1 MGKQADL
8 DLRERA
14 RRLGLW
20 GLLSN
25 WDTMSKQPWVREY
38 LGVEEDERA
47 RRSLERRIHAARLG
61 AFKSIVDFD
70 WRWPKVIDREQ
81 IEDLLRLD
89 FLDESANV
97 VLFGPTGTG
106 KTMIAQNL
114 GHQVLQHGHTALMTT
129 ASAMLNDLAG
139 QDSAAALARRLRRYC
154 RPRLLVLDEIG
165 YFVHAGRS
173 ADLFFEVISQRYG
186 VRSTVMTSNKP
197 FSEWPSVFGNAGC
210 VSAIVDRV
218 VHKVEIVKVD
228 GESYRQKEALERA
241 ERKAKERKESANKR
255 RSP

>member
-1 MGKQADL
+1 MSTQAEA

-20 GLLSN
+20 GLLAN
-25 WDTMSKQPWVREY
+25 WDAMSKQAWVREY
-38 LGVEEDERA
+38 LGLEEDERA
-47 RRSLERRIHAARLG
+47 RRSLERRIRAARLG
-61 AFKSIVDFD
+61 AFKSIADFD
-70 WRWPKVIDREQ
+70 WQWPKAVDREQ
-81 IEDLLRLD
+81 IEDLLQLG
-89 FLDESANV
+89 FLGDTANV

-114 GHQVLQHGHTALMTT
+114 GHQALQNGHTALMTT
-129 ASAMLNDLAG
+129 ASVMLNDLAA
-139 QDSAAALARRLRRYC
+139 QDSAAGLARRLRRYC

-165 YFVHAGRS
+165 YFVHAGRA

-186 VRSTVMTSNKP
+186 VKSTVLTSNKP

-218 VHKVEIVKVD
+218 VHKVEVVKID

-241 ERKAKERKESANKR
+241 ERKAKERKDRAKTR

>member
-1 MGKQADL
+1 MALPTDA

-20 GLLSN
+20 GLLAN
-25 WDTMSKQPWVREY
+25 WESLSKQPWVREY

-47 RRSLERRIHAARLG
+47 RRSLERRIRSARLG
-61 AFKSIVDFD
+61 AFKSIADFD
-70 WRWPKVIDREQ
+70 WHWPKTVDRDQ
-81 IEDLLRLD
+81 VEDLLQLGFIEER
-89 FLDESANV
+89 ANV

-106 KTMIAQNL
+106 KTTIAKNL
-114 GHQVLQHGHTALMTT
+114 GYQALQQGHTALMTT
-129 ASAMLNDLAG
+129 ASAMLNDLAA
-139 QDSAAALARRLRRYC
+139 QDSAAGLARRLRRYC

-165 YFVHAGRS
+165 YFVHAGRA

-186 VRSTVMTSNKP
+186 EKSTVLTSNKP
-197 FSEWPSVFGNAGC
+197 FSEWPAVFGGAGC

-218 VHKVEIVKVD
+218 VHKVEIVKID

-241 ERKAKERKESANKR
+241 ERKAQERKSRTKQR